1 MAVVQIIGRKGS
13 KSRKTISEHT
23 GIRLFTGKGKA
34 PDVIVN
40 YGLAGRKLDAFL
52 RKTPKAKEIPIINK
66 YVGRPKHLAIRDAEK
81 AGVSVPE
88 TRLSLPR
95 TANLSDWIEKRMHS
109 SQGLGIKQATH
120 RGQLLG
126 KYYQKMIKDR
136 RYELRVH
143 AFLWLPE
150 DEWVINKR
158 TGPASQIAWNFHQG
172 GHFSSVRYPNKYKV
186 FKEAKDIS
194 KKVLEVRDMAFG
206 AVDLIVDNNMKV
218 YFIEVNSS
226 PGFSVFSEGVYVGA
240 MNELKALPS
249 REARKF
255 GRR

>member
-13 KSRKTISEHT
+13 KSRKAISDQT

-52 RKTPKAKEIPIINK
+52 RKTPKANEIPIVNK

-81 AGVSVPE
+81 VGVLVPE

-95 TANLSDWIEKRMHS
+95 TARLSDWIEKRMHS
-109 SQGLGIKQATH
+109 SQGLGIKEATR

-126 KYYQKMIKDR
+126 KYYQRMIKDR

-143 AFLWLPE
+143 AFLWLP
-150 DEWVINKR
+150 DSEWVINKR
-158 TGPASQIAWNFHQG
+158 VGPADQIAWNFHQG
-172 GHFSSVRYPNKYKV
+172 GHFKSVYHPNKYKV
-186 FKEAKDIS
+186 FKGAKDIS
-194 KKVLEVRDMAFG
+194 KKVLEVRGMAFG
-206 AVDLIVDNNMKV
+206 AVDLIVDNEMKV

-240 MNELKALPS
+240 MNELKALS
-249 REARKF
+249 AREARKF